1 MGAAATPMIIGSAIG
16 AAVNKKNPLQGALL
30 GGALGGFGGSIYSG
44 AQGLASANIAA
55 AAPSGTAGALAGG
68 GSSAYYPLAGS
79 TTAVGS
85 SSYMPTVMSQVP
97 TSGAPLAEGIKAVG
111 SAPLPEPTFMQTM
124 SQVPSS
130 FNQSVS
136 DLGQFAQQNPVLV
149 AQAAQTGQSL
159 LQSREPQLQSPGLMR
174 GSPSQVAAPQYQV
187 GIPKVSLI

>member
-1 MGAAATPMIIGSAIG
+1 MGDPVTMAMIGASAGAMMNKKDPLKGAMLGAA
-16 AAVNKKNPLQGALL
+16 
-30 GGALGGFGGSIYSG
+30 GGYAGGSIIGG

-55 AAPSGTAGALAGG
+55 TAPSGAASGLAGG

-79 TTAVGS
+79 TTAMGG

-130 FNQSVS
+130 FNQSVN

-159 LQSREPQLQSPGLMR
+159 LQSREPQLQSSGLMR
-174 GSPSQVAAPQYQV
+174 GSPSQVAAPQYQI